1 MDKFKFVSKSI
12 FIIGILNTLLGIIH
26 IIGTFTFE
34 LQNIKGQGSDT
45 LQRDYL
51 LWFGATGLFIFF
63 IGLLNILCYNSLILN
78 IKLAYKILL
87 LCSVFTILL
96 GVPGVVVFGISP
108 PIVLVITGIFGLI
121 TLLMV
126 KNKFQ

>member
-1 MDKFKFVSKSI
+1 MDKFKFVSRSI

-34 LQNIKGQGSDT
+34 PQNIKGQGSYI

-51 LWFGATGLFIFF
+51 LWFCATGLFILFM
-63 IGLLNILCYNSLILN
+63 GLLNILCYKSLISN

-87 LCSVFTILL
+87 LCSGFTILL
-96 GVPGVVVFGISP
+96 GAPGVVVFGISP
-108 PIVLVITGIFGLI
+108 PMVLVITGIFGLI
-121 TLLMV
+121 ALLML
-126 KNKFQ
+126 KSKFE